1 MKKEVDE
8 VYLCFQKIMLNHSKN
23 KKFSTQ
29 KALYWISRF
38 GIPKEKRYEV
48 LKIMRD
54 KKLLNIIN
62 RDNIIIINSKKSK
75 MIDKKVYDI
84 IWNIVLGDKS

>member
-1 MKKEVDE
+1 
-8 VYLCFQKIMLNHSKN
+8 MLNHSKN
-23 KKFSTQ
+23 KRFSTQ

-54 KKLLNIIN
+54 KKLINMIN
-62 RDNIIIINSKKSK
+62 RDNIKIINSEKSK
-75 MIDKKVYDI
+75 NIDKKIFDVVWDI
-84 IWNIVLGDKS
+84 ILRDTK